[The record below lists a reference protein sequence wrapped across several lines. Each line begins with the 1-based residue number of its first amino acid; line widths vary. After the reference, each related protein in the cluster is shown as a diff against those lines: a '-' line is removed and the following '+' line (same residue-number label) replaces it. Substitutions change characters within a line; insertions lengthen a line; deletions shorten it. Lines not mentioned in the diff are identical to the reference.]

1 MLMQEFVLRFASR
14 EEGSPLFEILRRI
27 SRVDTRVLQSTA
39 PSGWVEWPPVD
50 DPGTSGIGFAQ
61 A

>member
-1 MLMQEFVLRFASR
+1 MLMQEFALRFASR
-14 EEGSPLFEILRRI
+14 DEGSTLFEILRRI
-27 SRVDTRVLQSTA
+27 SRVDTQVLRATA

-50 DPGTSGIGFAQ
+50 GPSTSGIGFAQ